1 MKEFNVIFQYLTIVK
16 VVLKKTDILRPQ
28 VPEKDDKPPSEEE
41 SDSSTHEVK
50 KEEPDSE
57 DDDKDKSPKILYVRC
72 GKCRTYW
79 PGGKE
84 IINHTCVLHP
94 YKRVAFDPAVS

>member
-1 MKEFNVIFQYLTIVK
+1 VKKEEPPSEEESDSSTHEVK
-16 VVLKKTDILRPQ
+16 K
-28 VPEKDDKPPSEEE
+28 EEPPSEEE

-57 DDDKDKSPKILYVRC
+57 DDDQDKSPKILYVRC